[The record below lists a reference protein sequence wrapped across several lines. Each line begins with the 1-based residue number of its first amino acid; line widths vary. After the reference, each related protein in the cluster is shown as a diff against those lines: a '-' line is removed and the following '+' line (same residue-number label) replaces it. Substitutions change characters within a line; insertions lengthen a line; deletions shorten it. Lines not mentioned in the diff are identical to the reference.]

1 MNTNPWQHSQ
11 HIQRT
16 ILDNLIEHVVYH
28 DMEMR
33 VLWANKAAC
42 RSAGLE
48 LGQVIGKPCY
58 EIWPKR
64 PAPCGNCPVNRSRE
78 TRQPQSMETK
88 TPDGRSWYISA
99 SPVFDDRGKTVAMV
113 ELTLDITER
122 VQATEALKKIQNEH
136 EQLIKARTQ
145 ELVRLNEQLRQ
156 EIEERK
162 ETEAALL
169 EQKNCIQQLAMELT
183 SAEDRE
189 RQRLAGVLHD
199 ELQQML
205 AYLKIQLTTQ
215 LPRSDREA
223 RLDTLTSLVDDCI
236 DHCRNLSHEMTP
248 PILKKKNFQSALKWL
263 CRQMKER
270 YGLQVDLQMTE
281 DIGITSSVLS
291 SMLIRSIRELLF
303 NVVKHSGVSSAAI
316 ICGVDAEQ
324 LRITVRDAGK
334 GCPPDDL
341 KVKQTTEGVFGLFNI
356 EDRIKF
362 LGGRVRIRSTPGEGF
377 RVTLCIPR
385 DISLPPDRMQ
395 APARERLTSEA
406 KPGSPAAAVSQ
417 AVQEPATS
425 VMVVDD
431 HELMR
436 AGLTTLLQ
444 EQSAIVVVGTAADG
458 REAVERALALKPDV
472 ILMDISMPVMDGIQ
486 AAARIRE
493 LLPDTRIIGLT
504 IHKDPETRK
513 AMLDA
518 GACACLSK
526 TGSPDELIRRIR
538 M

>member
-1 MNTNPWQHSQ
+1 MNTTPWQNSHQ
-11 HIQRT
+11 IQRT

-28 DMEMR
+28 DMAMR
-33 VLWANKAAC
+33 VLWANRAAC
-42 RSAGLE
+42 QSAGLE
-48 LGQVIGKPCY
+48 LDQVIGRHCY

-64 PAPCGNCPVNRSRE
+64 ATPCENCPVSRSWK
-78 TRQPQSMETK
+78 TRLPQSKETT

-99 SPVFDDRGKTVAMV
+99 SPVFDDRGQIVAMI
-113 ELTLDITER
+113 ELTLEVTER
-122 VQATEALKKIQNEH
+122 VQATEALKRIQNELG
-136 EQLIKARTQ
+136 QLVKDRTR

-169 EQKNCIQQLAMELT
+169 EQKNCIQQLAMELS

-215 LPRSDREA
+215 LPHVDGGE
-223 RLDTLTSLVDDCI
+223 RLDALTSLVDDCI
-236 DHCRNLSHEMTP
+236 DHCRNLSHEMNP
-248 PILKKKNFQSALKWL
+248 PILKKKNFQSALQWL

-270 YGLQVDLQMTE
+270 YGLGVDLQMAA

-303 NVVKHSGVSSAAI
+303 NVVKHSGGASASIA
-316 ICGVDAEQ
+316 CSVDKEQ
-324 LRITVRDAGK
+324 LRITVKDDGK
-334 GCPPDDL
+334 GCLPEDL
-341 KVKQTTEGVFGLFNI
+341 KAKQTTEGVFGLFNI
-356 EDRIKF
+356 EDRIKV
-362 LGGRVRIRSTPGEGF
+362 LGGRVRIRSAPGGGF
-377 RVTLCIPR
+377 CVTLCIPR
-385 DISLPPDRMQ
+385 NISLPPDRMQ
-395 APARERLTSEA
+395 ALPNQRLTIEA
-406 KPGSPAAAVSQ
+406 KPGAPAAAAAR

-425 VMVVDD
+425 VLIVDD

-436 AGLTTLLQ
+436 AGLATLLQ
-444 EQSAIVVVGTAADG
+444 KQTGIAVVGMAADG
-458 REAVERALALKPDV
+458 REAVERALELKPDV

-486 AAARIRE
+486 AADRIRE
-493 LLPDTRIIGLT
+493 LLPATRIIGLT
-504 IHKDPETRK
+504 IHKDPETLQ

-518 GACACLSK
+518 GACVCLSK
-526 TGSPDELIRRIR
+526 TGSPDELIKRIR